1 MLALGKAGPRGPMEV
16 GVDGTRSGDGAG
28 GRAPGDRAIARRS
41 RRGRHRARPS
51 LGSAA
56 ESLTLLSRRA
66 RGLLGV
72 SMLVAV
78 VLCIP
83 RITSEA
89 KDEAPTARPLEAKPR
104 VEERKILEDAP
115 VICPID
121 WRRGTREVKQLIRC
135 AASYYGIDQDE
146 ALYIAWRESR
156 YQPSAY
162 NEMGEAAGVYQHKVR
177 YWSERAVQF
186 GSADWSVFD
195 ARANILVTMRMVKRY
210 GWEPWSL

>member
-1 MLALGKAGPRGPMEV
+1 
-16 GVDGTRSGDGAG
+16 VDGTRPTGSA
-28 GRAPGDRAIARRS
+28 APGDREMAGRS

-51 LGSAA
+51 LASAA
-56 ESLTLLSRRA
+56 ESLTLLSRHA
-66 RGLLGV
+66 RGLIGV

-89 KDEAPTARPLEAKPR
+89 KDEAPAARTLEAQPR
-104 VEERKILEDAP
+104 VAERQILEDVP
-115 VICPID
+115 RGLCPID

-135 AASYYGIDQDE
+135 AASHYGIDQDE

-156 YQPSAY
+156 YQPTAY
-162 NEMGEAAGVYQHKVR
+162 NELGDAAGVYQHKVK
-177 YWSERAVQF
+177 YWSGRAVEF

-195 ARANILVTMRMVKRY
+195 ARANILVTMRMVQRY